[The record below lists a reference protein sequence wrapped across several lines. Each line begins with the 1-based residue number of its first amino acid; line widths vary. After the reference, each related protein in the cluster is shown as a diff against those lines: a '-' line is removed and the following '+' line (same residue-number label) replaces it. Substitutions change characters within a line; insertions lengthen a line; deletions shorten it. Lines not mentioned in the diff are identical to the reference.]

1 METLKRIFT
10 GSNFW
15 AFNALINLVIAVV
28 GLLTGNTATTAIVV
42 MWVSFAAYE
51 IIRNQEKLLE
61 KQ

>member
-15 AFNALINLVIAVV
+15 AFNTFINMLIAIINLF
-28 GLLTGNTATTAIVV
+28 TGNPTATAIVV
-42 MWVSFAAYE
+42 MWISFAVYE